1 MNTPTCP
8 NEASVEE
15 KLGRLRDTIRSLESV
30 AVAFSGGVDS
40 SLVAKVAAEELGE
53 RAALVTARS
62 ETYPEFE
69 FGEARRF
76 AERLGARHVVI
87 ETQELEI
94 EGFSENPPDRCYH
107 CKRELFGRVRQVAD
121 ELGLK
126 HVADGANADDT
137 GDFRPGLRAGCE
149 MGVRSPL
156 REAGL
161 TKDDV
166 RAVSKRLGLA
176 TWDKP
181 AYACLSSRFPY
192 GETITAEKVTR
203 VGKAEDFLRGLG
215 FAGFRVRSHGDIAR
229 IELAP
234 GDIERVVSSD
244 LRERVHARLREQG
257 FAYVTLDL
265 RGYRTGSMNETL
277 SEAQKAAARAG

>member
-1 MNTPTCP
+1 MKTPTCP
-8 NEASVEE
+8 NDPSVEE
-15 KLGRLRDTIRSLESV
+15 KLGRLRDTVRSLESV

-40 SLVAKVAAEELGE
+40 SLVARVAAEELGG

-69 FGEARRF
+69 FREACRF
-76 AERLGARHVVI
+76 AKTLGARHVVI
-87 ETQELEI
+87 ETRELEI
-94 EGFSENPPDRCYH
+94 DGFSENPPDRCYH
-107 CKRELFGRVRQVAD
+107 CKRELFGRVRAEAD

-161 TKDDV
+161 TKHDV

-192 GETITAEKVTR
+192 GETITPEKVVR
-203 VGKAEDFLRGLG
+203 VGKAEGFLRDLG

-234 GDIERVVSSD
+234 PDIERMLSSE
-244 LRERVHARLREQG
+244 LRERVHARLRDLG

-277 SEAQKAAARAG
+277 TEAQKAAARAG